1 MKNNEK
7 VCPKPCLKPI
17 STLCLGLIDNPI
29 LKIAFLVTLIKAPF
43 HPKNQDVGEKDIFY
57 SKKVFV
63 ESADADTFAA
73 NDNVT
78 FINWGNIR
86 ITKINKKDGK
96 VESVDAKL
104 NLDDKDFKKTT
115 KVTWLAEHPKCN
127 WTPAVAV
134 EFDNII
140 TKPILEK
147 DDDFKNFINRDSRK
161 SEQLWGDHQLGCT
174 KEYFFFQFSPVRR

>member
-1 MKNNEK
+1 M
-7 VCPKPCLKPI
+7 
-17 STLCLGLIDNPI
+17 
-29 LKIAFLVTLIKAPF
+29 
-43 HPKNQDVGEKDIFY
+43 
-57 SKKVFV
+57 

-174 KEYFFFQFSPVRR
+174 KEYFFFNFHQSGGDFFRSKFVGNNITQASCVVLLLPGPLKEKWESGFLGNRF